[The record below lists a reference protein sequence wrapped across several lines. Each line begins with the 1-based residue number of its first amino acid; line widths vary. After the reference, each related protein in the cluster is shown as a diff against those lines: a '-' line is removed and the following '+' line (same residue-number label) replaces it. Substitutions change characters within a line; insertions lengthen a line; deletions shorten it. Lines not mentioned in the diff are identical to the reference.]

1 MNNKEKTGNYRVIC
15 AKYSD
20 GDSSKWPVTH
30 LKQAFDKD
38 HVKFF
43 YELDKNSLLFNSWME
58 RLGQEVTEITK
69 SKEKL
74 VLEDMPDGYKIFVQG
89 KFPNNSIPE
98 PLPMNSHQSQNKG
111 IGSTRTDVF
120 VFGNP
125 RGLKYRS
132 KCEFVPHFLWL
143 YFGKKG
149 SCKCRKCE
157 IVFTRKINPTSN
169 GSYHHQQKSVINN
182 VDHDIDKKTL
192 TNFNGSEYRSGELV
206 WISVTSSSIP
216 IKLLKT
222 NENCK
227 NNENLSEIYW
237 PGTII
242 EVVTTTDENKINSHV
257 ADSSSVS
264 TDQAILYKIKLLTFN
279 ETYERPPSTI
289 SPWLSKDLDDLI
301 KEYSNEIYFTKFLDA
316 VKIAK
321 NIQGSFVTGII
332 YDYIINS
339 NNLDLIKDPIQK
351 KRIVDSKGYP
361 HYSEIW
367 FGAEQIKVY
376 DFVRLTSNNE
386 SDEKEY
392 FRITSIYR
400 LPNNI
405 VQFAGDLYVLKKPG
419 DDSNSNNGEIFRT
432 LTIKD
437 CNYISKNYIYEE
449 YTIDLEDVAGRFY
462 LNRNSITKS
471 MNATQERSS
480 REELFSEIATN
491 IEGENTAKEST
502 AQVKKSEEITSK

>member
-1 MNNKEKTGNYRVIC
+1 M
-15 AKYSD
+15 
-20 GDSSKWPVTH
+20 
-30 LKQAFDKD
+30 
-38 HVKFF
+38 
-43 YELDKNSLLFNSWME
+43 M
-58 RLGQEVTEITK
+58 
-69 SKEKL
+69 
-74 VLEDMPDGYKIFVQG
+74 
-89 KFPNNSIPE
+89 
-98 PLPMNSHQSQNKG
+98 
-111 IGSTRTDVF
+111 
-120 VFGNP
+120 GNP

-279 ETYERPPSTI
+279 ETYFTIITITI

-316 VKIAK
+316 
-321 NIQGSFVTGII
+321 GSFVTGII

-480 REELFSEIATN
+480 REELFSEGED
-491 IEGENTAKEST
+491 EGEDVDYNISELD
-502 AQVKKSEEITSK
+502 KSELNLGKSIISLGDFQIYESKGFEVIFPSFISHD